1 MTLIPELAAIVAT
14 FVLSVG
20 CTAAVR
26 WVARRYG
33 IVAKPKADRWHTRP
47 TALMGGVGIGI
58 SAIVSILT
66 FVPQT
71 NLSLTVLAGSGLMFV
86 LGLVDDLLT
95 LKPYQ
100 KLIGQLIAASIVV
113 GAGMMLPWT
122 STYPVNVLITMFW
135 LVGITNAVNLLDN
148 MDGLAA
154 GVAAVAA
161 VFLGLQFGL
170 HGEAGASYALM
181 LALFTASL
189 LGFLVF
195 NHNPASI
202 FMGDCGS
209 LFIGFFLASSAL
221 LTNQSGR
228 SRSFLPVLAVPV
240 LVLFIPI
247 FDTTL
252 VFILRKMAGRSVSQG
267 GRDHT
272 SHRLV
277 ALGLSERKAVWMLWA
292 LAALSGVMGL
302 AIMKLPSEAS
312 FTALFVFSLTL
323 IYLGIHLGKVKVYDV
338 SQPTP
343 VMSFLVDVS
352 HKRRIFEVLLDSS
365 LIVFSYYL
373 AFTMVLGPLDD
384 SIQSDTFFRTLPLVV
399 GLKLAAFTAA
409 GIYRGMWRYVTPD
422 ALWIYFRGSLLGS
435 MSAVVALTLV
445 FRFEGFSRAVFA
457 LDGFLLLFL
466 LIVSRYGFR
475 LIRRMFPHSDNRRDF
490 KRVLI
495 YGAGDAGEI
504 LARELLNN
512 PNWRL
517 RPIGFLDDDIQKTGR
532 TLHGMRV
539 LGGLDKL
546 PDLAGTDREF
556 GGLIL
561 SPRQIDAERL
571 ATIRRICEDTDLEMY
586 QLALTITPI
595 LSHDDSDEPIRRDT
609 FEEISE
615 SISDVSPILA
625 EESLEDRSTGAST
638 AGHISIEGSPG

>member
-1 MTLIPELAAIVAT
+1 MTLIPDLAAIVST
-14 FVLSVG
+14 FVLSVA
-20 CTAAVR
+20 CTAVVR
-26 WVARRYG
+26 WAARRYG
-33 IVAKPKADRWHTRP
+33 IVARPKADRWHTRP
-47 TALMGGVGIGI
+47 TALLGGVAIGV
-58 SAIVSILT
+58 SAICSILA

-71 NLSLTVLAGSGLMFV
+71 TTSLTVLAASSLMFV
-86 LGLVDDLLT
+86 MGLVDDLLT

-100 KLIGQLIAASIVV
+100 KVIGQLIAASIVV
-113 GAGMMLPWT
+113 GADMILPWT
-122 STYPVNVLITMFW
+122 SFYPVNVLITMFW

-170 HGEAGASYALM
+170 HADGGTNYALM

-221 LTNQSGR
+221 LTNQAGR

-292 LAALSGVMGL
+292 LAAVSGVMGL
-302 AIMKLPSEAS
+302 AIMKLPQEVS
-312 FTALFVFSLTL
+312 FTALFVFCLTL

-343 VMSFLVDVS
+343 VVSFLVDVS

-365 LIVFSYYL
+365 LIVFSYYM

-384 SIQSDTFFRTLPLVV
+384 SEQSATFFRTLPLVV

-409 GIYRGMWRYVTPD
+409 GVYRGMWRYITPD
-422 ALWIYFRGSLLGS
+422 ALWIYFRACLLGS

-475 LIRRMFPHSDNRRDF
+475 VIRKMFPHTVSRREF
-490 KRVLI
+490 KPVMI

-504 LARELLNN
+504 LARELMNN
-512 PNWRL
+512 PSWMF
-517 RPIGFLDDDIQKTGR
+517 RPVGYLDDDPKKMGR
-532 TLHGMRV
+532 TLHGLRV

-546 PDLAGTDREF
+546 ANLAQSERTFEGV
-556 GGLIL
+556 IL
-561 SPRQIDAERL
+561 SARGFSPQRMAEVR
-571 ATIRRICEDTDLEMY
+571 AVCEEADLEMY
-586 QLALTITPI
+586 QLSLTITPI
-595 LSHDDSDEPIRRDT
+595 VSHEDTEEPIRQEA
-609 FEEISE
+609 FE
-615 SISDVSPILA
+615 DLT
-625 EESLEDRSTGAST
+625 TGQAPPAST
-638 AGHISIEGSPG
+638 YETTATVETPGDHSHVRS

>member
-1 MTLIPELAAIVAT
+1 MTLIPDLAAIVAT
-14 FVLSVG
+14 FVLSVA
-20 CTAAVR
+20 CTAIVR
-26 WVARRYG
+26 WAARRWG
-33 IVAKPKADRWHTRP
+33 IVAKPKADRWHTVP
-47 TALMGGVGIGI
+47 TALMGGV
-58 SAIVSILT
+58 AIAVSTIVAALA

-71 NLSLTVLAGSGLMFV
+71 TTSLTVLAASTLMFV
-86 LGLVDDLLT
+86 MGVVDDLLT

-100 KLIGQLIAASIVV
+100 KVIGQLIAASIVV
-113 GAGMMLPWT
+113 GADMILPWT
-122 STYPVNVLITMFW
+122 SLYPVNVLITMFW

-170 HGEAGASYALM
+170 RAESGSDYALM

-221 LTNQSGR
+221 LTNQAAR

-292 LAALSGVMGL
+292 LAAISGLMGL
-302 AIMKLPSEAS
+302 AILKLPQEAS
-312 FTALFVFSLTL
+312 FTALFVFCMTL
-323 IYLGIHLGKVKVYDV
+323 IYLGIYLGKVKVYDV

-343 VMSFLVDVS
+343 VMTFLVDVS
-352 HKRRIFEVLLDSS
+352 HKRRVFEVLLDSS

-373 AFTMVLGPLDD
+373 AFTTVLGPLDD
-384 SIQSDTFFRTLPLVV
+384 SYQSATFFRTLPLVV

-409 GIYRGMWRYVTPD
+409 GVYRGMWRYITPD
-422 ALWIYFRGSLLGS
+422 ALWVYFRACLLGS

-457 LDGFLLLFL
+457 LDGFFLLFL
-466 LIVSRYGFR
+466 TVISRYGFR
-475 LIRRMFPHSDNRRDF
+475 MLRNLLPQRASRREF
-490 KRVLI
+490 KPVLI

-512 PNWRL
+512 SNWRL
-517 RPIGFLDDDIQKTGR
+517 LPIGFLDDDIQKAGR
-532 TLHGMRV
+532 TLHGLRV
-539 LGGLDKL
+539 LGGVDKL
-546 PDLAGTDREF
+546 AKMTASERDFEGV
-556 GGLIL
+556 IL
-561 SPRQIDAERL
+561 TPRQIAAERM
-571 ATIRRICEDTDLEMY
+571 TEIRRACEDHDLEMY
-586 QLALTITPI
+586 QLSLTITPI
-595 LSHDDSDEPIRRDT
+595 LSHDDSEEPIRRDT
-609 FEEISE
+609 FEEIATDPAQS
-615 SISDVSPILA
+615 
-625 EESLEDRSTGAST
+625 GASFGT
-638 AGHISIEGSPG
+638 AAAVENLGDHSHAST

>member
-1 MTLIPELAAIVAT
+1 MTLLPELAAIVTT

-20 CTAAVR
+20 CTAIVR
-26 WVARRYG
+26 WAARRFG
-33 IVAKPKADRWHTRP
+33 IVARPKEDRWHTKP
-47 TALMGGVGIGI
+47 TALLGGVAIGV
-58 SAIVSILT
+58 SAIFSMLM

-71 NLSLTVLAGSGLMFV
+71 NMSLTVLAGSGLMFAM
-86 LGLVDDLLT
+86 GLVDDLLT

-100 KLIGQLIAASIVV
+100 KVIGQLIAASIVV
-113 GAGMMLPWT
+113 GADMILPWT
-122 STYPVNVLITMFW
+122 SMYPVNVLITMFW
-135 LVGITNAVNLLDN
+135 LVGITNAVNLMDN

-161 VFLGLQFGL
+161 VFLGLQFGMRAE
-170 HGEAGASYALM
+170 GGSDYALM
-181 LALFTASL
+181 LAIFTASL

-221 LTNQSGR
+221 LTNQAGR

-302 AIMKLPSEAS
+302 AIMKFPPEAS
-312 FTALFVFSLTL
+312 FTALFVFCLTL

-343 VMSFLVDVS
+343 VMSFLVDIS

-384 SIQSDTFFRTLPLVV
+384 SEQSATFFRTLPLVV

-409 GIYRGMWRYVTPD
+409 GIYRGMWRYITPD
-422 ALWIYFRGSLLGS
+422 ALWVYFRGSLLGS

-466 LIVSRYGFR
+466 LIASRYGFR
-475 LIRRMFPHSDNRRDF
+475 VIRKLFPHAVDRNEF
-490 KRVLI
+490 KPVLI

-504 LARELLNN
+504 LARELLGN
-512 PNWRL
+512 PSWRL
-517 RPIGFLDDDIQKTGR
+517 RPIGFLDDDAQKIGR
-532 TLHGMRV
+532 TLHGLRV
-539 LGGLDKL
+539 LGGLDRL
-546 PDLAGTDREF
+546 PNLAGPDRAF
-556 GGLIL
+556 GGVIL
-561 SPRQIDAERL
+561 SPRQLAAERL
-571 ATIRRICEDTDLEMY
+571 EAIRHVCEDADLEMY
-586 QLALTITPI
+586 QLSLTIVPI
-595 LSHDDSDEPIRRDT
+595 LSHDDSEEPIRRDT
-609 FEEISE
+609 FEHLPEIPPIQAPEIPASE
-615 SISDVSPILA
+615 GNPLGDPSHA
-625 EESLEDRSTGAST
+625 GA
-638 AGHISIEGSPG
+638 

>member
-1 MTLIPELAAIVAT
+1 MNTLSDLTAIVAT
-14 FVLSVG
+14 FFLSVAL
-20 CTAAVR
+20 TYAVR
-26 WVARRYG
+26 AAARRWG
-33 IVAKPKADRWHTRP
+33 IVARPKADRWHTTP
-47 TALMGGVGIGI
+47 TALMGGV
-58 SAIVSILT
+58 AIAATTLIAALT

-71 NLSLTVLAGSGLMFV
+71 AMSWTVLGASSLMFV
-86 LGLVDDLLT
+86 IGIVDDLVS

-100 KLIGQLIAASIVV
+100 KVIGQLIAASIVV
-113 GAGMMLPWT
+113 GVDMILPWT
-122 STYPVNVLITMFW
+122 AYYPVNVLITMFW

-154 GVAAVAA
+154 GVSAVAA
-161 VFLGLQFGL
+161 VFLGLQFAL
-170 HGEAGASYALM
+170 NADAGSDYALM

-189 LGFLVF
+189 VGFLVY

-221 LTNQSGR
+221 LTNQASR

-292 LAALSGVMGL
+292 LAVVSGVMGL
-302 AIMKLPSEAS
+302 AILRLPPEAG
-312 FTALFVFSLTL
+312 FAALFFFSLTL

-343 VMSFLVDVS
+343 VLSFLVDVS

-365 LIVFSYYL
+365 LIVFAYYL
-373 AFTMVLGPLDD
+373 AFTMVLGPLE
-384 SIQSDTFFRTLPLVV
+384 SSAHANTFFRSLPLVV

-409 GIYRGMWRYVTPD
+409 GVYRGMWRYITPD

-435 MSAVVALTLV
+435 MSSVVALTLV
-445 FRFEGFSRAVFA
+445 FRFQGFSRAVFV

-466 LIVSRYGFR
+466 LILSRYGFR
-475 LIRRMFPHSDNRRDF
+475 LIRKLFPQTGMQREC
-490 KRVLI
+490 KPVLI

-504 LARELLNN
+504 LARELMNN
-512 PNWRL
+512 PRWRM
-517 RPIGFLDDDIQKTGR
+517 RPVGFLDDNPQKTGR
-532 TLHGMRV
+532 TLHGLRV
-539 LGGLDKL
+539 MGGLNKL
-546 PDLAGTDREF
+546 AELSARGDFTGV
-556 GGLIL
+556 IL
-561 SPRQIDAERL
+561 SSRRFRPEKLAQIRE
-571 ATIRRICEDTDLEMY
+571 TCEQADLELY
-586 QLALTITPI
+586 QLSLAITPL
-595 LSHDDSDEPIRRDT
+595 LSHDDTEEPIRYDS
-609 FEEISE
+609 FDEI
-615 SISDVSPILA
+615 PIVPSANGEMPNHTSVDNLGQPTHA
-625 EESLEDRSTGAST
+625 GA
-638 AGHISIEGSPG
+638 

>member
-1 MTLIPELAAIVAT
+1 MTLIPDLAAIVAT
-14 FVLSVG
+14 FALSVA
-20 CTAAVR
+20 CTAIVR
-26 WVARRYG
+26 WAARRWG
-33 IVAKPKADRWHTRP
+33 IVARPKADRWHTRP
-47 TALMGGVGIGI
+47 TALMGGV
-58 SAIVSILT
+58 AIAVSTIVATLL

-71 NLSLTVLAGSGLMFV
+71 DTSLTVLAASTLMFLMGV
-86 LGLVDDLLT
+86 VDDLLT

-100 KLIGQLIAASIVV
+100 KVVGQLIAASIVV
-113 GAGMMLPWT
+113 GADLILPWT
-122 STYPVNVLITMFW
+122 SLYPVNVLITMFW

-161 VFLGLQFGL
+161 VFLGLQFSL
-170 HGEAGASYALM
+170 HAETGDDFAFM

-189 LGFLVF
+189 VGFLVF

-221 LTNQSGR
+221 LTNQAGR
-228 SRSFLPVLAVPV
+228 SRSFLPVLVVPV

-252 VFILRKMAGRSVSQG
+252 VFVLRKMAGRSVSQG
-267 GRDHT
+267 GRDHM

-292 LAALSGVMGL
+292 LAAVSGVMGL
-302 AIMKLPSEAS
+302 AIMKLPTEGS
-312 FTALFVFSLTL
+312 FTALFFFCLAL

-338 SQPTP
+338 TQPTP

-373 AFTMVLGPLDD
+373 AYTLVLAPLDD
-384 SIQSDTFFRTLPLVV
+384 SFESMTFFRTLPLVV
-399 GLKLAAFTAA
+399 GMKLTAFMAA
-409 GIYRGMWRYVTPD
+409 GVYRGLWRYITPD
-422 ALWIYFRGSLLGS
+422 ALWVYFRGSLLGS
-435 MSAVVALTLV
+435 MATVVVLTLV

-475 LIRRMFPHSDNRRDF
+475 LIRKLFPHAVSVREL
-490 KRVLI
+490 KPVLI

-517 RPIGFLDDDIQKTGR
+517 RPIGFLDDDPQKTGR
-532 TLHGMRV
+532 TLHGLRV
-539 LGGLDKL
+539 LGGLDTL
-546 PDLAGTDREF
+546 SRLVAADRDFE
-556 GGLIL
+556 GVIL
-561 SPRQIDAERL
+561 SPRQISTHRMAE
-571 ATIRRICEDTDLEMY
+571 IRGICEEADLEMF
-586 QLALTITPI
+586 QLSLTIMPI
-595 LSHDDSDEPIRRDT
+595 LSHDDTDVPIQRDT
-609 FEEISE
+609 YEELP
-615 SISDVSPILA
+615 SDPALQEAAAAPGEPAHPEASGQPMKDPHHA
-625 EESLEDRSTGAST
+625 GA
-638 AGHISIEGSPG
+638 

>member
-1 MTLIPELAAIVAT
+1 MTLIPDLAAIVAT
-14 FVLSVG
+14 FLMSVG
-20 CTAAVR
+20 CTVGVR
-26 WVARRYG
+26 WAARRWG
-33 IVAKPKADRWHTRP
+33 IVARPKADRWHTKP
-47 TALMGGVGIGI
+47 TALMGGV
-58 SAIVSILT
+58 AIAVSTIVAALA

-71 NLSLTVLAGSGLMFV
+71 PASITVLAASSLMFV
-86 LGLVDDLLT
+86 MGLVDDLLT

-100 KLIGQLIAASIVV
+100 KVIGQLIAASIVV
-113 GAGMMLPWT
+113 GAGMVLPWT
-122 STYPVNVLITMFW
+122 SLYPVNVLITMFW

-161 VFLGLQFGL
+161 VFLGLQFSL
-170 HGEAGASYALM
+170 HAESGRGYALI

-221 LTNQSGR
+221 LTNQAGR

-277 ALGLSERKAVWMLWA
+277 ALGLSERKAVWMLWG
-292 LAALSGVMGL
+292 LASVSGLMGL
-302 AIMKLPSEAS
+302 AIMKLPPEAS
-312 FTALFVFSLTL
+312 FTALFVFCLTL

-338 SQPTP
+338 KQPTP

-352 HKRRIFEVLLDSS
+352 HKRRIFEVLLDSA
-365 LIVFSYYL
+365 LIVFSYYM
-373 AFTMVLGPLDD
+373 AYTVVIGPLDD
-384 SIQSDTFFRTLPLVV
+384 SEEASKFFRSLPLVV
-399 GLKLAAFTAA
+399 GLKLSVFMSA
-409 GIYRGMWRYVTPD
+409 GVYRGMWRYITPD
-422 ALWIYFRGSLLGS
+422 ALWVYFRGCLLGS
-435 MSAVVALTLV
+435 MSAVVVLTLI

-466 LIVSRYGFR
+466 LILSRYGFR
-475 LIRRMFPHSDNRRDF
+475 LIRNLLPATVSR
-490 KRVLI
+490 RVLKPVMI

-517 RPIGFLDDDIQKTGR
+517 RPIGFLDDDPQKTGR
-532 TLHGMRV
+532 TLHGLRV
-539 LGGLDKL
+539 HGGLKKL
-546 PDLAGTDREF
+546 SEMAESMRDFEGV
-556 GGLIL
+556 IL
-561 SPRQIDAERL
+561 SPRQMPTERMAE
-571 ATIRRICEDTDLEMY
+571 IRAVCEDKDLEIY
-586 QLALTITPI
+586 QLSLTITPI
-595 LSHDDSDEPIRRDT
+595 LTHDDSEEPIRQNT
-609 FEEISE
+609 FEDLPEASPSPMPIVVGE
-615 SISDVSPILA
+615 SRETLDANPSA
-625 EESLEDRSTGAST
+625 
-638 AGHISIEGSPG
+638 AG